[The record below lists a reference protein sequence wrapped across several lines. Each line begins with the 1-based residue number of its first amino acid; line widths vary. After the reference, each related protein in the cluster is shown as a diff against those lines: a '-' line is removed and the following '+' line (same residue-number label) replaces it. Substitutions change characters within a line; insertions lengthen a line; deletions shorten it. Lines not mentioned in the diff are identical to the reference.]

1 MSDELIRMDKEYV
14 TRDGRAV
21 RVLCVDAK
29 CRHYPVAA
37 LVTDRYGQEISVF
50 YTATGC
56 YMTDSKC
63 KCDTDLIPLRVKH
76 TRTVWVNVYPVEA
89 NSGFFADSK
98 KRADDLAGHS
108 PHRIACKEVTFDY
121 YEGEGL

>member
-29 CRHYPVAA
+29 RTVYPVAA
-37 LVTDRYGQEISVF
+37 LCQDAGGEALLS
-50 YTATGC
+50 YTATGA
-56 YMTDSKC
+56 YYPKEESAL
-63 KCDTDLIPLRVKH
+63 DLIPKPVKH
-76 TRTVWVNVYPVEA
+76 TRTVWVNVYPAGA

-108 PHRIACKEVTFDY
+108 PHRIACKEITFEFE
-121 YEGEGL
+121 EGEGL

>member
-21 RVLCVDAK
+21 RVLCVDARRK
-29 CRHYPVAA
+29 SYPVCA
-37 LVTDRYGQEISVF
+37 LVREEPMDSLLSYTSTGRF
-50 YTATGC
+50 YSDK
-56 YMTDSKC
+56 DSEH
-63 KCDTDLIPLRVKH
+63 DLIPKPVKH
-76 TRTVWVNVYPVEA
+76 TRTVWVNVYPDGA

-108 PHRIACKEVTFDY
+108 PHRIACKEITFEFE
-121 YEGEGL
+121 EGEGL